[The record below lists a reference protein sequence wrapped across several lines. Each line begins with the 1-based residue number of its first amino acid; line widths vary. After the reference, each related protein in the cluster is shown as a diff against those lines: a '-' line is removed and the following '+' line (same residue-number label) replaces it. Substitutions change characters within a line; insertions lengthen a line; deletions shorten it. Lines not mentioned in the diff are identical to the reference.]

1 MYNALI
7 VGAGQ
12 IAGGYD
18 SKESTDI
25 FTHAHAYINNSN
37 INLLGFYDID
47 YTKSQKMAEKWDTKA
62 IKSLKDINSNIDIIS
77 ICTPDNTHL
86 EMIKKT
92 LEFAPQI
99 IFLEKPISNNINDFN
114 KIKKISETTPILI
127 DYTRRFIKEF
137 QELAVKIKNGEFGAY
152 QTGSGY
158 YGKGFYHN
166 GSHMKDLL
174 TLLLGKILS
183 INPISQ
189 INDYS
194 DKDLTQTAILNFD
207 RGNFFMQGTNSNEF
221 EIFEIDLIF
230 TKARIKILDGGGVIQ
245 IYEIK
250 AYISDWR
257 IFMKIMFYAN
267 DPGGANAI
275 KPLLNPLEGENDIFI
290 YGNNSALKILPNCK
304 EYNKNMKKIMPDIVI
319 TGTSANEFTE
329 KIIWE
334 ESKKLDIKTI
344 AILDHWCNY
353 GVRFSK
359 YGLNEIEKFDK
370 KCDFLPDYIIVM
382 DNFAKQIGR

>member
-7 VGAGQ
+7 IGAGQ

-18 SKESTDI
+18 SIESTNI

-47 YTKSQKMAEKWDTKA
+47 YTKSQKMAEKWNTKA

-92 LEFAPQI
+92 LELSPKI
-99 IFLEKPISNNINDFN
+99 IFLEKPISNDINDFN
-114 KIKKISETTPILI
+114 KIKEISETTPILV
-127 DYTRRFIKEF
+127 DYTRRFVKEF
-137 QELAVKIKNGEFGAY
+137 QELAVKIRNGEFGAY

-174 TLLLGKILS
+174 TLLLGKFLS

-189 INDYS
+189 INDFS
-194 DKDLTQTAILNFD
+194 DKDLTQTAILNLNC
-207 RGNFFMQGTNSNEF
+207 GNFFMQGTNSNEF

-230 TKARIKILDGGGVIQ
+230 TKARIKILDSGRVIQ

-250 AYISDWR
+250 SNEQFTGYKNLYLA
-257 IFMKIMFYAN
+257 
-267 DPGGANAI
+267 
-275 KPLLNPLEGENDIFI
+275 
-290 YGNNSALKILPNCK
+290 K
-304 EYNKNMKKIMPDIVI
+304 EYSTEINLAMTNAVNNILEYLDNKSELLSPI
-319 TGTSANEFTE
+319 GEF
-329 KIIWE
+329 
-334 ESKKLDIKTI
+334 L
-344 AILDHWCNY
+344 
-353 GVRFSK
+353 
-359 YGLNEIEKFDK
+359 
-370 KCDFLPDYIIVM
+370 
-382 DNFAKQIGR
+382 

>member
-47 YTKSQKMAEKWDTKA
+47 YTKSQKKAEKWDTKA

-137 QELAVKIKNGEFGAY
+137 QELAVKIKNEEFGAY

-250 AYISDWR
+250 SNEQFTGYKNLYLAKKYPTEINLAMINAVKNIIDYLDNKSKLISP
-257 IFMKIMFYAN
+257 I
-267 DPGGANAI
+267 
-275 KPLLNPLEGENDIFI
+275 GE
-290 YGNNSALKILPNCK
+290 
-304 EYNKNMKKIMPDIVI
+304 
-319 TGTSANEFTE
+319 
-329 KIIWE
+329 
-334 ESKKLDIKTI
+334 
-344 AILDHWCNY
+344 
-353 GVRFSK
+353 
-359 YGLNEIEKFDK
+359 
-370 KCDFLPDYIIVM
+370 FL
-382 DNFAKQIGR
+382 

>member
-47 YTKSQKMAEKWDTKA
+47 YTKSQKMAEKWDTKV

-137 QELAVKIKNGEFGAY
+137 QELAVKIKNEEFGAY

-250 AYISDWR
+250 SNEQFTGYKNLYLAKKYPTEINLAMINAVKNIIDYLDNKSKLISP
-257 IFMKIMFYAN
+257 I
-267 DPGGANAI
+267 
-275 KPLLNPLEGENDIFI
+275 GE
-290 YGNNSALKILPNCK
+290 
-304 EYNKNMKKIMPDIVI
+304 
-319 TGTSANEFTE
+319 
-329 KIIWE
+329 
-334 ESKKLDIKTI
+334 
-344 AILDHWCNY
+344 
-353 GVRFSK
+353 
-359 YGLNEIEKFDK
+359 
-370 KCDFLPDYIIVM
+370 FL
-382 DNFAKQIGR
+382 